1 MRSRRLSL
9 ASQFLLL
16 QVAVLCVVVAVTGVV
31 SFRQSE
37 AEFSESRGA
46 RLQAAAEALA
56 GHPVRRVIASPL
68 QRTQESAAPVAVAFG
83 LPVET
88 DERLI
93 EPFNRFE
100 GKRVSFG
107 PSLLSSPEAWPW
119 VTNPFRPSWGEAYTS
134 IAARMLAA
142 ISEAHA
148 SVDDGEVVLV
158 SHQLPIWMVHRS
170 LTGQRLYHDPRRRRC
185 DLSSI
190 TTVAKRG
197 ERFVET
203 GYLNPAG
210 PLARA
215 AVDEGAV

>member
-1 MRSRRLSL
+1 MRHGEVHNPARILYGRLPGYGLSALGHRMAESAATAL
-9 ASQFLLL
+9 ADRP
-16 QVAVLCVVVAVTGVV
+16 V
-31 SFRQSE
+31 
-37 AEFSESRGA
+37 A
-46 RLQAAAEALA
+46 RL
-56 GHPVRRVIASPL
+56 IASPL
-68 QRTQESAAPVAVAFG
+68 QRTQESAAPIAATFG

-88 DERLI
+88 DERVI

-100 GKRVSFG
+100 GTRVSFG
-107 PSLLSSPEAWPW
+107 PRMLSNPEAWPW
-119 VTNPFRPSWGEAYTS
+119 MSNPFRPSWGEPYVQ

-142 ISEAHA
+142 IADAYE

-170 LTGQRLYHDPRRRRC
+170 LAGERLYHDPRRRRC

-190 TTVAKRG
+190 TTVMRRG

-203 GYLNPAG
+203 AYANPAG
-210 PLARA
+210 PLAAA

>member
-1 MRSRRLSL
+1 MRHGEVDNPGRVLYGRLPGFRLSDL
-9 ASQFLLL
+9 GQ
-16 QVAVLCVVVAVTGVV
+16 
-31 SFRQSE
+31 RM
-37 AEFSESRGA
+37 AE
-46 RLQAAAEALA
+46 AAAEALA
-56 GHPVRRVIASPL
+56 GHPVQRVIASPL
-68 QRTQESAAPVAVAFG
+68 QRTQESAAPVAAAFG
-83 LPVET
+83 LPVEI

-107 PSLLSSPEAWPW
+107 PSLLSNPEAWPW
-119 VTNPFRPSWGEAYTS
+119 MTNPFRPSWGEAYTS

-148 SVDDGEVVLV
+148 SVDDGEVVIV

-170 LTGQRLYHDPRRRRC
+170 LRGERLYHDPRRRRC

-190 TTVAKRG
+190 TTVQQLGA
-197 ERFVET
+197 RFVET
-203 GYLNPAG
+203 RYLNPAAALG
-210 PLARA
+210 RS